1 MSFLWDTFVK
11 VNRGSPLCTELTS
24 QYLRQVLSYTCRDA
38 QQKGLEGQ
46 GSSQGEALVQAY
58 SMDCIDGPVGPV
70 VFGKRYWPEAEE
82 GTDWDIE
89 ADRTKRWLWTGGVWF
104 LL

>member
-24 QYLRQVLSYTCRDA
+24 QYLRQVLSYTRRDA

-58 SMDCIDGPVGPV
+58 SMVCIDGPVGQV

-89 ADRTKRWLWTGGVWF
+89 ADRTKRWSWTGGVWF